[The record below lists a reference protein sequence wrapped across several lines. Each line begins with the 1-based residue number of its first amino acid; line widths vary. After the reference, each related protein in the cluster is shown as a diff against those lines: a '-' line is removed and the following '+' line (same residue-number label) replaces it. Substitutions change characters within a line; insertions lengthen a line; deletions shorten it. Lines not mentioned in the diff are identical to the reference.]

1 MTALAGYERRSP
13 MSLRKRIHNAL
24 KVPAGEH
31 GQSMVEYA
39 LVTALIAVV
48 AIVAVEAL
56 GGGIVAVFENIAS
69 EIGGI

>member
-1 MTALAGYERRSP
+1 MNLHRRILALLPSDES
-13 MSLRKRIHNAL
+13 
-24 KVPAGEH
+24 

-48 AIVAVEAL
+48 ALVAVQTL
-56 GGGIVAVFENIAS
+56 GEGIVGVFETITD

>member
-1 MTALAGYERRSP
+1 MNLHRVRSALTG
-13 MSLRKRIHNAL
+13 
-24 KVPAGEH
+24 GES

-48 AIVAVEAL
+48 ALVAVQTL
-56 GGGIVAVFENIAS
+56 GEGIVSVFESITD

>member
-1 MTALAGYERRSP
+1 MNLHRRILALL
-13 MSLRKRIHNAL
+13 LR
-24 KVPAGEH
+24 GES

-48 AIVAVEAL
+48 ALVAVQTL
-56 GGGIVAVFENIAS
+56 GEGVVGVFESITD